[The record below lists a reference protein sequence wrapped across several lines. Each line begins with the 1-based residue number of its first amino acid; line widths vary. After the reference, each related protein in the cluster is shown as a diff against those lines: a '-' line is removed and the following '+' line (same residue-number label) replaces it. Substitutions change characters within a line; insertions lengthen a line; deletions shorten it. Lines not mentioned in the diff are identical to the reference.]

1 MNKSLIWA
9 LAAGGLGVVG
19 YFAALH
25 LMNRDMVDAAPLSEE
40 ITYMC
45 RETGALIRGPR
56 EPGPEGIDAGDC
68 QTLVQALYCPAC
80 QSWYPMPP
88 PEALARMPMGPR
100 CPKHRTG
107 LLEEIPETDT
117 EPAMAASTGRIP

>member
-1 MNKSLIWA
+1 MNKSIIWA
-9 LAAGGLGVVG
+9 LAAGGLGAVG
-19 YFAALH
+19 YFAASH
-25 LMNRDMVDAAPLSEE
+25 LMNRDLVEAAPLSEE

-45 RETGALIRGPR
+45 RNTGALIRGPR
-56 EPGPEGIDAGDC
+56 DPGPEGIDAGDC

-107 LLEEIPETDT
+107 LYEEIPET
-117 EPAMAASTGRIP
+117 EPETSAVAASPP

>member
-1 MNKSLIWA
+1 MNKSIMWVLI
-9 LAAGGLGVVG
+9 AGGLGVVA
-19 YFAALH
+19 YLAASRL
-25 LMNRDMVDAAPLSEE
+25 LNSDAVEAAPLSEE
-40 ITYMC
+40 ITYLC

-68 QTLVQALYCPAC
+68 QTLVQALYCPEC

-88 PEALARMPMGPR
+88 PEVLVRMPMGPR

-107 LLEEIPETDT
+107 LLEEIPEDEN
-117 EPAMAASTGRIP
+117 EPVTAAATP

>member
-1 MNKSLIWA
+1 MNRSVIWA
-9 LAAGGLGVVG
+9 VAAGLGVVG
-19 YFAALH
+19 CFAVLH
-25 LMNRDMVDAAPLSEE
+25 LVNREVIEAAPLSEE

-45 RETGALIRGPR
+45 RETGSLVRGPR
-56 EPGPEGIDAGDC
+56 DPGPEGIDAGDC

-107 LLEEIPETDT
+107 LFEEIPET
-117 EPAMAASTGRIP
+117 EPETAAVTAP

>member
-1 MNKSLIWA
+1 MNKSIIWA

-19 YFAALH
+19 YFAASH
-25 LMNRDMVDAAPLSEE
+25 LMNRDLVEAAPLSEE
-40 ITYMC
+40 ITYIC

-56 EPGPEGIDAGDC
+56 DPGPEGIDTGDC

-107 LLEEIPETDT
+107 LLEEIPESET
-117 EPAMAASTGRIP
+117 AAVPSP